1 MAVYE
6 DSRDCR
12 IALSAYSNGRP
23 RLMGIVNCTPDSFHQ
38 ESQNGGLEKALQ
50 MLEEGADWIDIGGE
64 STRPGSQPITI
75 EQEINRTITIIKE
88 LRAKSD
94 CFISIDTRHHE
105 VAEAALQA
113 GADMINDVSGLR
125 DPKMFD
131 LVLSSACAVCI
142 MHMKGEP
149 KEMQDDPQYED
160 VFREV
165 YHQIIGN
172 ARRLV
177 SAGHDPNLIVLDPG
191 IGFGKTLEH
200 NLTLL
205 RNIDRGDDF
214 RIMWG
219 TSRKSMFKEICGRD
233 NSSERLAATLSTAAQ
248 AQKLGVDILRVHDI
262 KEHLDLGKVLAALEE
277 RM

>member
-172 ARRLV
+172 ARKLV

>member
-12 IALSAYSNGRP
+12 MALSAYSNGRP
-23 RLMGIVNCTPDSFHQ
+23 RLMGIINCTPDSFHQ
-38 ESQNGGLEKALQ
+38 DSQHGDLQKALQ

-64 STRPGSQPITI
+64 STRPGSPPITI
-75 EQEINRTITIIKE
+75 VQEINRTITIIKQ
-88 LRAKSD
+88 LRGKSD

-105 VAEAALQA
+105 VAQAALQA

-149 KEMQDDPQYED
+149 KEMQDDPSYKD
-160 VFREV
+160 VFKEV
-165 YHQIIGN
+165 YHQLIGT
-172 ARRLV
+172 ARKLV
-177 SAGHDPNLIVLDPG
+177 NAGHDPNLIVLDPG

-205 RNIDRGDDF
+205 RDIDRGDDF
-214 RIMWG
+214 RILWG
-219 TSRKSMFKEICGRD
+219 TSRKSMFKEICGRN
-233 NSSERLAATLSTAAQ
+233 NSSERLAATLATAAQ

>member
-233 NSSERLAATLSTAAQ
+233 NSSERLAATLATAAQ
-248 AQKLGVDILRVHDI
+248 AQKLGIDILRVHDI

>member
-277 RM
+277 